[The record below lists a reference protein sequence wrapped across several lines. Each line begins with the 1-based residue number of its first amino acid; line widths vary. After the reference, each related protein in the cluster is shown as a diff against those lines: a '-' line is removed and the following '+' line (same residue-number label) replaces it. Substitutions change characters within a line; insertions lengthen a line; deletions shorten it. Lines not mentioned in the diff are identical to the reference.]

1 MIAAGALAAAAAV
14 VLPTW
19 PGELPP
25 LLHDGDLVF
34 QESQSRQSAAILAA
48 TGSRFTHM
56 GIVRWRDGVAYV
68 VEAAA
73 TVRETP
79 LEAWTPRGK
88 GGRYAVYRVRNLTA
102 TQAAAMLRAAQRY
115 YGRPYDSLFQ
125 PDDTAIYCSELPRL
139 AFLTIGIALGREQ
152 RLRDLSVD
160 DRAVVQL
167 LAERWRRHPRCASL
181 ASADACWLAIQDQPI
196 VTPASIAADGQVA
209 LIYSNF

>member
-1 MIAAGALAAAAAV
+1 
-14 VLPTW
+14 
-19 PGELPP
+19 
-25 LLHDGDLVF
+25 
-34 QESQSRQSAAILAA
+34 
-48 TGSRFTHM
+48 M